1 MHSGGQSCDD
11 GLGILSQSR
20 NGMTASIC
28 FNSSSPP
35 CREAGAPCCILALQP
50 EPVCFNGTSCN
61 VDVVCV
67 DNGGASFPTI
77 LPPSP
82 ITPAAPSATFADC
95 GTPGQ
100 ACCIASTPFSDFGT
114 CFGNSTCDTNL
125 SILRCLN
132 TATCS
137 GSIVGA
143 TCISA
148 LSRIAA

>member
-1 MHSGGQSCDD
+1 MHSGGAGQSCDD
-11 GLGILSQSR
+11 GLVLSSESSSESS
-20 NGMTASIC
+20 NGMTASMTASIC

-50 EPVCFNGTSCN
+50 EPVCFSGTSCN

-67 DNGGASFPTI
+67 DNGGAS
-77 LPPSP
+77 
-82 ITPAAPSATFADC
+82 ATFADC
-95 GTPGQ
+95 GMPGQ

-148 LSRIAA
+148 LIRIAA